1 MVHARDVAR
10 GGRLA
15 AVIGLWY
22 SASLFVFS
30 AIERRRLVSS
40 REGSGEEPCS
50 GVQQGHSSSLDLNK
64 NPMLLR
70 GLAGIIIGVA
80 YGFLVGL
87 VVFLLTRIGL
97 KEQTETAGMIM
108 FDPRALA
115 WLATLLAG
123 TIAGVCAAV
132 AGLIVSLALMG
143 KRKAA
148 ITGLITGLLPI
159 IFLFLAFWTN
169 PRSWRDWI
177 DFLVM
182 IAILPVGVA
191 LMGVVVS
198 IVAEKLNRVLL

>member
-87 VVFLLTRIGL
+87 GVFLLTRIGL

-108 FDPRALA
+108 LDPRALA

-123 TIAGVCAAV
+123 FTAGLCAAV
-132 AGLIVSLALMG
+132 AGLIISIAVMD

-148 ITGLITGLLPI
+148 ITGLIVGFVPIVLLS
-159 IFLFLAFWTN
+159 LDFWTN
-169 PRSWRDWI
+169 PRSGRDSV
-177 DFLVM
+177 DYQLT
-182 IAILPVGVA
+182 
-191 LMGVVVS
+191 
-198 IVAEKLNRVLL
+198 